1 MAETTTLGNS
11 LNTDM
16 SAMPFMGSTK
26 EAQNYSSKAL
36 PLMKEQIAGEAELKK
51 EEMLQ
56 QGRGFE
62 AKAKAERGYQNIAK
76 DLNKEA
82 ENKELEYPRPEFHP
96 TKENAQ
102 SLGELFSLVAT
113 MGVMLGGSGKMA
125 AQGAMDAMGGMLKGW
140 QSGRKDLYEKELKEY
155 DKEYKRMQDIRTDI
169 QNHLQKGMQLAAID
183 KDASYAEYQQAA
195 AISGASS
202 IVQSYI
208 KAGVPKMARELMNK
222 TYTIDKD
229 IADRNER
236 KAEHQAKLAQAE
248 RHHQEVM
255 MAQKAKSLLKS
266 GDQSTFINEQTG
278 ANLSPKDAAEVSM
291 AALSVGHAYSL
302 LGKVQAH
309 PEWIGRSGQIQQFFN
324 RYVDS
329 LNNDKPLPADD
340 PALLADKSGQEAL
353 VFAKDYASYLV
364 NYERALA
371 GGARGF
377 TVQFQKRFNDL
388 LNQNQFNASGFN
400 NLMNQQIEEI
410 SRGAIAKSPEKLN
423 KQNITNM
430 GMTIYGDDPY
440 AVKAY
445 QGATQGAPKTFKSEA
460 EAEDAF
466 KKGTIKKGT
475 KVIIN
480 GIAGT
485 WD

>member
-169 QNHLQKGMQLAAID
+169 QNHLKRGMDLAAID

-430 GMTIYGDDPY
+430 GMTIYGDDLY

>member
-1 MAETTTLGNS
+1 MAETTLGAS
-11 LNTDM
+11 LGTDM
-16 SAMPFMGSTK
+16 SLTPYMGSSK
-26 EAQNYSSKAL
+26 EAKAYSEKAA
-36 PLMKEQIAGEAELKK
+36 PLLEQQVKGEAELKK

-82 ENKELEYPRPEFHP
+82 ENKELAYPRPEFHP

-113 MGVMLGGSGKMA
+113 MGLMLGGSGKMA
-125 AQGAMDAMGGMLKGW
+125 AQGSLDAMGGMLKGW
-140 QSGRKDLYEKELKEY
+140 QSGRKDLYEKELKEF
-155 DKEYKRMQDIRTDI
+155 DKEYKRIQDIRTDI
-169 QNHLQKGMQLAAID
+169 QNHLQKGMQLASID

-195 AISGASS
+195 ATSGASS
-202 IVQSYI
+202 IVSSYI
-208 KAGVPKMARELMNK
+208 KAGQPKMALDLMSK
-222 TYTIDKD
+222 TYAIDKD

-236 KAEHQAKLAQAE
+236 RAEHQAKLAQAE

-255 MAQKAKSLLKS
+255 AAQKAKSLLKS
-266 GDQSTFINEQTG
+266 GDQATFINEKTG
-278 ANLSPKDAAEVSM
+278 ANLSPKDAAEVSI